1 MASETTAFHDYFRR
15 EVPPMAQ
22 SPDVA
27 EWPEDVQ
34 ATVRAVCEVFNLRP
48 PSRGRRKA
56 GPYSFWIITARELE
70 DACLPHPVKD
80 VLVEVQRDLS
90 EAMHQGKGI
99 TVVGPGSLTNLAR
112 AKAGQIQS
120 RQVFISRLD
129 DDPIS
134 EEDGFVECPRCHEMV
149 NPDSLNMRCRGAHY
163 TRGHEA
169 ETA

>member
-1 MASETTAFHDYFRR
+1 MALA
-15 EVPPMAQ
+15 
-22 SPDVA
+22 PDVA

-56 GPYSFWIITARELE
+56 GPYSFWITTARELE
-70 DACLPHPVKD
+70 DACLPHSVKD

-120 RQVFISRLD
+120 RQVFVSRLD
-129 DDPIS
+129 DDPV
-134 EEDGFVECPRCHEMV
+134 EAEDPMVECPRCGKRCYPERV
-149 NPDSLNMRCRGAHY
+149 NDDCRGH
-163 TRGHEA
+163 
-169 ETA
+169 